1 MDLLQKA
8 GRLHSKYYGK
18 IFSYSI
24 SSIVI
29 VNQKYIK
36 Q

>member
-1 MDLLQKA
+1 MNLLQKA
-8 GRLHSKYYGK
+8 WRLPSKYYGK

-24 SSIVI
+24 TSLVI